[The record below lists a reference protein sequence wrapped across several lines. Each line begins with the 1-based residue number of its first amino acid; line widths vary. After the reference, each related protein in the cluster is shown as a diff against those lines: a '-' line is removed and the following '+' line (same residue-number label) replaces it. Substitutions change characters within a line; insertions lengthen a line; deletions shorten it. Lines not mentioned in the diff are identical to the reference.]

1 MYSVTCLLLEQYAG
15 YDEERNDEVLHVQFE
30 GYDADTEG
38 TCYGASIPVE
48 RAADPR
54 GEVLLAFEMNGEC
67 APAAHHCVL
76 RHWETC
82 CCITGDLHHQ
92 YAAAV
97 EESACAGNDGSWGIG
112 RAGGGASCTLLR
124 VSRVLSE
131 FLDKNKVSGMM
142 GRYLYNC

>member
-67 APAAHHCVL
+67 APAANHCVF
-76 RHWETC
+76 RHWEISC
-82 CCITGDLHHQ
+82 CNTGDLNHQ
-92 YAAAV
+92 YAAAWNSWRARV
-97 EESACAGNDGSWGIG
+97 MTAPGALAGPAAAA
-112 RAGGGASCTLLR
+112 RAPFCVYREL
-124 VSRVLSE
+124 
-131 FLDKNKVSGMM
+131 
-142 GRYLYNC
+142 